1 MEVNLHIAK
10 ALNNLKDYD
19 EAAAVLSEAA
29 HNWPFDMLVKINQAG
44 I

>member
-1 MEVNLHIAK
+1 VNLHIAK

-19 EAAAVLSEAA
+19 EAAAVLSETA
-29 HNWPFDMLVKINQAG
+29 HNCPFDMLVKINQAG